1 MRKVTKAALAAASL
15 ALVTVAAPAAAEDTV
30 ATFAITS
37 SGSLGVSVPTGTTG
51 SPKDLGSTSAGSL
64 TFAPQLGAVT
74 VTDTRAALVANWTAT
89 ASGTH
94 FDLQTTGADPTNDAN
109 QRVANTAI
117 TYTAVPSVSVGTGV
131 ATPSVGTLAV
141 GATVAYVGTG
151 SNTVTWNPTLTMV
164 LSPTQ
169 VAGTYKGT
177 VTHSVS

>member
-1 MRKVTKAALAAASL
+1 MGTKAELQGVVISDKMDQS
-15 ALVTVAAPAAAEDTV
+15 VVVAVERRVRHELYGKIQRRTSKFMAHDPA
-30 ATFAITS
+30 
-37 SGSLGVSVPTGTTG
+37 
-51 SPKDLGSTSAGSL
+51 
-64 TFAPQLGAVT
+64 
-74 VTDTRAALVANWTAT
+74 
-89 ASGTH
+89 
-94 FDLQTTGADPTNDAN
+94 NDAN
-109 QRVANTAI
+109 RRVANTAV

-131 ATPSVGTLAV
+131 ATPSVGTLAL